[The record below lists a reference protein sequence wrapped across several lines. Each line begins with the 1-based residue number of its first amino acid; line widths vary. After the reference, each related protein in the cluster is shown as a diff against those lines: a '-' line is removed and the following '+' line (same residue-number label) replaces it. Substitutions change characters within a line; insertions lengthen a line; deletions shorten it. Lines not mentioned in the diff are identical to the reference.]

1 MGRRKTAGRCNI
13 RPWLSAKADC
23 KEGRFI
29 QIGNSL
35 LLSEQFGKLKAGAR
49 DLYFR
54 MAMESGGE
62 REFTFPA
69 SSAERHHI
77 PASSFERFKAE
88 LIDAGFIRIKESGR
102 LTREKNV
109 YEFVFDWK
117 ARPPSKTMHKNFY
130 AFWLPHFGG
139 WKSRNIPH
147 SEGSGIGTRNPLP
160 PRWGN
165 Q

>member
-1 MGRRKTAGRCNI
+1 MGRRKPAVHCNI
-13 RPWLSAKADC
+13 RPWLSAKPDGR
-23 KEGRFI
+23 EGRFI

-69 SSAERHHI
+69 SSAEKHHI
-77 PASSFERFKAE
+77 PPSSFDRFKAE

-117 ARPPSKTMHKNFY
+117 ARPP
-130 AFWLPHFGG
+130 
-139 WKSRNIPH
+139 
-147 SEGSGIGTRNPLP
+147 
-160 PRWGN
+160 
-165 Q
+165 

>member
-1 MGRRKTAGRCNI
+1 MGRRKTASHCNI

-29 QIGNSL
+29 QVGNSL
-35 LLSEQFGKLKAGAR
+35 RLSEQFGKLKAGAK
-49 DLYFR
+49 DLYYC
-54 MAMESGGE
+54 MSMEAGGE

-69 SSAERHHI
+69 SCAGKYRIS
-77 PASSFERFKAE
+77 PSSFDRFKAE

-117 ARPPSKTMHKNFY
+117 ARPP
-130 AFWLPHFGG
+130 
-139 WKSRNIPH
+139 
-147 SEGSGIGTRNPLP
+147 
-160 PRWGN
+160 
-165 Q
+165 

>member
-69 SSAERHHI
+69 YMAIYSKSPPKWGMR
-77 PASSFERFKAE
+77 FRFKNS
-88 LIDAGFIRIKESGR
+88 L
-102 LTREKNV
+102 V
-109 YEFVFDWK
+109 
-117 ARPPSKTMHKNFY
+117 PP
-130 AFWLPHFGG
+130 P
-139 WKSRNIPH
+139 
-147 SEGSGIGTRNPLP
+147 
-160 PRWGN
+160 WG
-165 Q
+165 

>member
-1 MGRRKTAGRCNI
+1 MGRGKAAVHCNI

-35 LLSEQFGKLKAGAR
+35 LLSEQMCKLKPGAR
-49 DLYFR
+49 YLYLC
-54 MAMESGGE
+54 MTMEAGGK

-69 SSAERHHI
+69 SSAEKYHI
-77 PASSFERFKAE
+77 PPSSFDRFKAE

-117 ARPPSKTMHKNFY
+117 ARPP
-130 AFWLPHFGG
+130 
-139 WKSRNIPH
+139 
-147 SEGSGIGTRNPLP
+147 
-160 PRWGN
+160 
-165 Q
+165 

>member
-77 PASSFERFKAE
+77 PASSFEGGAYRRRFYPHQGEREA
-88 LIDAGFIRIKESGR
+88 DPGKEC
-102 LTREKNV
+102 L
-109 YEFVFDWK
+109 
-117 ARPPSKTMHKNFY
+117 
-130 AFWLPHFGG
+130 
-139 WKSRNIPH
+139 
-147 SEGSGIGTRNPLP
+147 
-160 PRWGN
+160 
-165 Q
+165 